1 MPGHRNGAADTI
13 GNNGLVA
20 NIHGQQSPEIKI
32 GVPWL
37 SALFRRWLFDIVGLD
52 EGTCGRRR
60 LLPGLQGS
68 GWQFK
73 IVVTR

>member
-60 LLPGLQGS
+60 PVRGFSSS
-68 GWQFK
+68 GY
-73 IVVTR
+73 R